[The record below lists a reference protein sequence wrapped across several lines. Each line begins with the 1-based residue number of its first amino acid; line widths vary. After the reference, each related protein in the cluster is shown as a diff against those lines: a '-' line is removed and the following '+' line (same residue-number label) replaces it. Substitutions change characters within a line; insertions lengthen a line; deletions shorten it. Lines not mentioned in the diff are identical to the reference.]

1 MFVKHISFLLT
12 CRTVELGRYKGIPFV
27 IIEVPIFFFL
37 TSIFASHLHGI
48 PGDLLSHIQSTSE
61 TFTFFAPNN
70 DAFAKVP
77 RTIQQRMAQ
86 VDQLRSEVSDVLG
99 LHIVVVLP
107 PRVTCSGL
115 R

>member
-12 CRTVELGRYKGIPFV
+12 SRTVELGRCKGIPFV
-27 IIEVPIFFFL
+27 IIEVPIFSL

-99 LHIVVVLP
+99 LYCTSRGY
-107 PRVTCSGL
+107 RV
-115 R
+115 RAV